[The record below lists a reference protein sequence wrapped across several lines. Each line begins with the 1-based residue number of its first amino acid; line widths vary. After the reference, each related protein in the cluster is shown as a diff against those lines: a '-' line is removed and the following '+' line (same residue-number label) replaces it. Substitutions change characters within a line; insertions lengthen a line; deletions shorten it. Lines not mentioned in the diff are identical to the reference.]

1 MSQDN
6 TKTTRWLK
14 PKECLD
20 GTQEWKSSTH
30 ASDIGGEIHVKPH
43 LPGIIIFVHGV
54 NSEGEWYEDAEK
66 YLCDGLNKR
75 LNIPKKFKLKANE
88 YYINRFYPDKID
100 IENSRYDIEHNSHEI
115 KKLHNSPIIRFYWGY
130 RANDNEIGKYN
141 IPLKNKKGDSH
152 LRLKK
157 NIITKPDD
165 NKNSEEED
173 FIKASYQEYSTLS
186 VPKTDHY
193 DPYFPLTS
201 AKEKSLFISQKL
213 SQRYGPFYWNG
224 GPFQNGTNQLFS
236 LWSECGFS
244 GSVAAFID
252 LQWFNPE
259 SDRLLTDSPPRNYYA
274 HAVERLSKLIA
285 MIREYNSHDT
295 ISVISHSQGTMIAL
309 AASAIEAP
317 DALFVLNSPYA
328 LHDYKLNAVSYPL
341 SEQINA
347 EQREATLQ
355 AIINKV
361 AENKDKLK
369 NHPCGYKGL
378 VVGLNEEGKS
388 WSPKDKIR
396 KVNDNNATSQDSSVK
411 LTENNFIQERDNH
424 GRTYIYCNPHDRVMG
439 AGPLRSIGWNG
450 IPNIFNCET
459 KQYSFSPFFTSQ
471 EECTLYVR
479 ILGRN
484 MPCGGPPD
492 SPTDANKSTIFCD
505 HKSRY
510 CDGTSF
516 WENNTKPKHYLT
528 WPKPDKNTKIYING
542 PEVPNPIQSNEM
554 LEFDETYTN
563 GITDFEAASENK
575 GLYGYGFGQVHP
587 KKNQPIDAD
596 YYYLIDF
603 YDYDRIQVSLTD
615 EEKKARGDDP
625 NLHAGEKN
633 NTHRFE
639 TLKESRDRFRTYIQ
653 RGTDHSSLPKDEKFL
668 TRVVAYDLPIGYCET
683 GKSPEKMNKL
693 RKFADWQSGLDDYMV
708 SGELTPFEMP
718 DIIKNPLNKK

>member
-1 MSQDN
+1 MSKQ
-6 TKTTRWLK
+6 
-14 PKECLD
+14 
-20 GTQEWKSSTH
+20 H
-30 ASDIGGEIHVKPH
+30 
-43 LPGIIIFVHGV
+43 GI
-54 NSEGEWYEDAEK
+54 
-66 YLCDGLNKR
+66 
-75 LNIPKKFKLKANE
+75 
-88 YYINRFYPDKID
+88 
-100 IENSRYDIEHNSHEI
+100 
-115 KKLHNSPIIRFYWGY
+115 
-130 RANDNEIGKYN
+130 
-141 IPLKNKKGDSH
+141 
-152 LRLKK
+152 
-157 NIITKPDD
+157 
-165 NKNSEEED
+165 
-173 FIKASYQEYSTLS
+173 
-186 VPKTDHY
+186 
-193 DPYFPLTS
+193 
-201 AKEKSLFISQKL
+201 
-213 SQRYGPFYWNG
+213 FYWNG

-236 LWSECGFS
+236 LWSEYGFS

-285 MIREYNSHDT
+285 MIRKYNSHDT

-309 AASAIEAP
+309 AAAAIEAP

-341 SEQINA
+341 SEQISA

-396 KVNDNNATSQDSSVK
+396 KVNDNNTTSQDGSLK
-411 LTENNFIQERDNH
+411 LTENKFIQERDNH

-439 AGPLRSIGWNG
+439 ASPLRSIGWNG
-450 IPNIFNCET
+450 IPNIFNCKT

-505 HKSRY
+505 HKSQY

-563 GITDFEAASENK
+563 GITDFKVASENK

-603 YDYDRIQVSLTD
+603 YDYDRIQVSLTN

-633 NTHRFE
+633 DTLRFE

-668 TRVVAYDLPIGYCET
+668 KRVVAYDLPIGYCEI
-683 GKSPEKMNKL
+683 GKSPEKMNEL
-693 RKFADWQSGLDDYMV
+693 RKFADWQSGSDDYMK
-708 SGELTPFEMP
+708 SGKLPPFDMP